1 MLKMAILGAGGIAVK
16 MAQTIAGMKDVE
28 AYAVA
33 ARNVERAQEFADKY
47 GFTKAYGSYEEMLA
61 DENVQLVYVATP
73 HSHHYKHAKMCLE
86 AGKNVLCEKAFTV
99 NADQAKELFAL
110 AEEKKVLITEA
121 IWTRYMPSRKIID
134 DIIASGVIG
143 EVSSLTAN
151 LGYALHGVERIWNRE
166 LAGGAL
172 LDVGVYPINFAL
184 MAFGDDIKEVKG
196 EAVFKNGVDMMNS
209 VTISFKNE
217 RMAVLHSCVSAALDR
232 KGVIFGSKGYIEVTN
247 INNPEVIKVFD
258 KEYKEIASY
267 LPPEQI
273 TGYEYEV
280 EACMRALEKGEL
292 ECPEMPHAE
301 TIRVMEIMDGIRKSW
316 NYEIPLI
323 G

>member
-232 KGVIFGSKGYIEVTN
+232 KGVIFGSKGYIEVIN
-247 INNPEVIKVFD
+247 INNPEVIRVFD